1 MPMNHPERS
10 TRSMTWSAS
19 NADISRPVD
28 RFNPE
33 LDCQKG
39 EDLRRPQ
46 AGYRVC
52 SSVASAREIKKSLN
66 SAAMTLLGVTRH
78 KVHALY

>member
-1 MPMNHPERS
+1 
-10 TRSMTWSAS
+10 MTQSGS
-19 NADISRPVD
+19 SVDNPLPDD
-28 RFNPE
+28 RFDPE

-52 SSVASAREIKKSLN
+52 TCSSVASAREIVKSLN
-66 SAAMTLLGVTRH
+66 LATMTLLGVTCH
-78 KVHALY
+78 NAHALC

>member
-1 MPMNHPERS
+1 
-10 TRSMTWSAS
+10 MTQSGS
-19 NADISRPVD
+19 SVDNPLPDD
-28 RFNPE
+28 RFDPE

-52 SSVASAREIKKSLN
+52 SSVASAREIVKSLN
-66 SAAMTLLGVTRH
+66 SATMTLLGVTRH
-78 KVHALY
+78 NAYALC